1 MEESLMNIVQQAA
14 DKISQEMAKQFVG
27 IQNHVVN
34 FSDLVSN
41 IQKCVNEIG
50 ISMVESLVIEA
61 DNALR
66 QSPVRKREWHI
77 QRNEDTKVCST
88 LMGPIELTRTYYK
101 HKSDGSFSYLLDE
114 YLGILPYDRMDIG
127 LEAEILKTAT
137 ERSYQQTVNQFQHSG
152 ITSKESIKNI
162 VHRLEVEQLEIPVK
176 GQKTTPKVLFIE
188 ADEDHVSYQD
198 GKNRFMKLVYI
209 HEGYQP
215 TTGKSKRHSLKNC
228 HYFSGLYPDNQRL
241 WEEVYAYLDSRYNL
255 KEIKRIYFSGDGAQW
270 IKEGAKYIPN
280 TTFVLDRFHM
290 VKYVKKACVGMLD
303 STQLVLDWIDQ
314 NQKEFIQ
321 SFFFSRLSD
330 TQLADNQR
338 IEITKAKTY
347 LLGNWEAIQNQH
359 NLDYVG
365 CSAEGHVSHV
375 LSSRLSSRPLGW
387 SKTGAN
393 NIAKMRVF
401 LRNEGNLLVHLE
413 LKNKK
418 VQKKSR
424 IKKLDKRVNKSK
436 HKVNQAFLAK
446 LPMLENGQLTGTK
459 YRLECLINH

>member
-50 ISMVESLVIEA
+50 VSMVESLVIEA

-88 LMGPIELTRTYYK
+88 LMGAIELTRTYYK

-280 TTFVLDRFHM
+280 TTFVLDKFHM

-303 STQLVLDWIDQ
+303 STQLVLDWID
-314 NQKEFIQ
+314 
-321 SFFFSRLSD
+321 
-330 TQLADNQR
+330 
-338 IEITKAKTY
+338 
-347 LLGNWEAIQNQH
+347 QNQH

-436 HKVNQAFLAK
+436 HQVNQAFLAK